1 MNDVT
6 PLKCKMNVMYM
17 TLCMTM
23 IISKCVGVVSLR
35 YPRQGDTRGSRQG
48 GRDKLRKGGPHD
60 TEGV

>member
-1 MNDVT
+1 MYDDSPLKRKMNDV
-6 PLKCKMNVMYM
+6 YR

-23 IISKCVGVVSLR
+23 LISKCVGVMSLR
-35 YPRQGDTRGSRQG
+35 IHAKGDTRGSRQG